1 MVLSVAENVPTRFT
15 EDFGASLTLA
25 ALTAFIGCLSRAG
38 WDIGGDQTR
47 DRYFDYFVQAL
58 MMCPK
63 PQSIVIDFTSFVDV
77 YGITPD
83 QHASIVH
90 HVQEGGPGSSRE
102 GFVAALGA
110 LGTRAD
116 FEMLCNLITEGA
128 TVDIRRDAAL
138 ALGQFSQRALDDML
152 ALFWYL
158 ETGQC
163 GRMCDGDILAAVGA
177 LLSGLHDRTVDSR
190 GDVGSWVRHQ
200 SLCSLQRLFSADPR
214 VLSNVHSDRD
224 LALRLLGRILHAA
237 TEKID
242 RLRVSA
248 GLLLESF
255 LYGQCGTMSRT
266 SGIDGLEAD
275 AVVEKC
281 IEELRHFIPNSQQ
294 NCCNREAANTGG
306 RNACKEGINWVDS
319 ESAYEQLVYALSV
332 SEESLRKPLFEG
344 FVVAGS
350 SEPM

>member
-1 MVLSVAENVPTRFT
+1 M
-15 EDFGASLTLA
+15 
-25 ALTAFIGCLSRAG
+25 
-38 WDIGGDQTR
+38 
-47 DRYFDYFVQAL
+47 
-58 MMCPK
+58 
-63 PQSIVIDFTSFVDV
+63 
-77 YGITPD
+77 
-83 QHASIVH
+83 
-90 HVQEGGPGSSRE
+90 
-102 GFVAALGA
+102 
-110 LGTRAD
+110 TRAAAVKQAD
-116 FEMLCNLITEGA
+116 FYLEFIK
-128 TVDIRRDAAL
+128 
-138 ALGQFSQRALDDML
+138 SPDDML

-255 LYGQCGTMSRT
+255 LYGQCDTMSHT

-275 AVVEKC
+275 AVVERC

-294 NCCNREAANTGG
+294 NCCNR
-306 RNACKEGINWVDS
+306 
-319 ESAYEQLVYALSV
+319 Y
-332 SEESLRKPLFEG
+332 
-344 FVVAGS
+344 
-350 SEPM
+350 